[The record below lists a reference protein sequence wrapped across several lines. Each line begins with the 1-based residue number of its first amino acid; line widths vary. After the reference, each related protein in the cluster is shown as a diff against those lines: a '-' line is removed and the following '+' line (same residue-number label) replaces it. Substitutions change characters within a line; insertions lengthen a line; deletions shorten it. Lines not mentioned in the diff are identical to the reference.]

1 MAVVRESIAARGTNT
16 AGGGGVGFVGGAEDM
31 GGARAEVVD
40 GKMVVGG
47 APEDMMA
54 GNTDTGLLELV
65 LLRL

>member
-1 MAVVRESIAARGTNT
+1 MAVVRDSIAARGTDT
-16 AGGGGVGFVGGAEDM
+16 ASGGGVEFVGGAEDM

-47 APEDMMA
+47 APEDMVS
-54 GNTDTGLLELV
+54 GNTDTRLLELD

>member
-1 MAVVRESIAARGTNT
+1 MAVVRESIAARGTDT

-54 GNTDTGLLELV
+54 GNTDTRLLELV

>member
-1 MAVVRESIAARGTNT
+1 MAVVRESIAARGTDT

-40 GKMVVGG
+40 GKMVVEG

-54 GNTDTGLLELV
+54 GNTDTRLLEFV

>member
-1 MAVVRESIAARGTNT
+1 MAVVRDSIAARGTDT

-47 APEDMMA
+47 APEDMVP
-54 GNTDTGLLELV
+54 GNTDTRLLELV